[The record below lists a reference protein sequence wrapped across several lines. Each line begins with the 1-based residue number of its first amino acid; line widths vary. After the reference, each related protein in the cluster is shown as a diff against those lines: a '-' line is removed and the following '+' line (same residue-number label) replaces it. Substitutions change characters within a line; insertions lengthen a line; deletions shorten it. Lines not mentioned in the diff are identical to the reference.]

1 MRRRTIKSINQT
13 VLIPNEYGHE
23 DEEQD
28 NDGAEDGNDH
38 HLDGTRLHEEVNV
51 LESSH
56 DVIAPL
62 FMPQAPCLYQLR
74 HLNYNM

>member
-56 DVIAPL
+56 DVIAP
-62 FMPQAPCLYQLR
+62 PPCL
-74 HLNYNM
+74 

>member
-56 DVIAPL
+56 DVIAPPPL
-62 FMPQAPCLYQLR
+62 FVTS
-74 HLNYNM
+74 